1 MRKML
6 DKKEIEK
13 IIDEHGG
20 EPEAY
25 LKSANVNGNTLTL
38 TNKDN
43 TTVEFTPEG
52 GGSVDIDEKT
62 IVQNAQGKIE
72 TAIGGYSVSTPP
84 EDYVDNE
91 VNSDY
96 ASTSEPLFAYTGDT
110 AGLVEAMHLKE
121 LLPGPNRFSEGDL
134 YTAIV
139 KVNGETVWT
148 RQTNVAYNMMGPGGT
163 EAILIGAASGPS
175 RISINTPLDQQ
186 GNNKFRIKVYST
198 SSAMTFEETDV
209 VTFFLSGPGQVM
221 YSPIDGRFI
230 PIDGSSIQLDLQNRL
245 TGFSG
250 NYNDLTNKPT
260 IPAAVS
266 GENAGGYWTA
276 LTIGDSTQNI
286 PAVVSGVNDGTNWT
300 SLTIGSNTYGIGG
313 GSSPSN
319 MVTTDTAQTISGAK
333 TFSDTIVANA
343 NNSIELK
350 ANGYRGIYAK
360 NGSLAYEDKI
370 CMNSSNSSGSIVQTV
385 TKSAGA
391 GTRSI
396 TFDVNSAAA
405 SYYPNENSTNL
416 GASVY
421 PWNNL
426 YVNNT
431 IQIGSTSLNESQ
443 LQALLALLNQ

>member
-43 TTVEFTPEG
+43 TTVVFTPEG
-52 GGSVDIDEKT
+52 SSVEIDNKT
-62 IVQNAQGKIE
+62 LVENAQGKIE

-121 LLPGPNRFSEGDL
+121 LLPGPNRFSEGNL
-134 YTAIV
+134 YTVIV

-148 RQTNVAYNMMGPGGT
+148 RQTNVAYNMAGPGGT
-163 EAILIGAASGPS
+163 EAILINAASGPS
-175 RISINTPLDQQ
+175 RISINTPLAQQ
-186 GNNKFRIKVYST
+186 GSNYFRIKVYET
-198 SSAMTFEETDV
+198 SSAMTFETTDV

-230 PIDGSSIQLDLQNRL
+230 PIDGTTITLNSNNQLQ
-245 TGFSG
+245 GFSG
-250 NYNDLTNKPT
+250 DYDDLTNKPT
-260 IPAAVS
+260 IPATVS

-313 GSSPSN
+313 GSAPSN

-343 NNSIELK
+343 SNSIELK

-370 CMNSSNSSGSIVQTV
+370 AMNSDNYSGTIVQTI
-385 TKSAGA
+385 TRSAGS
-391 GTRSI
+391 GSRSVK
-396 TFDVNSAAA
+396 FDVNSAAA
-405 SYYPNENSTNL
+405 SYYPDNSDVNL
-416 GASVY
+416 GVSAY
-421 PWNNL
+421 PWANL
-426 YVNNT
+426 YVNNS
-431 IQIGSTSLNESQ
+431 IQIGSTSLSEAQ